1 MSLYKSGLRLLVA
14 CLAVTGLMALSAGA
28 AQAEKGASWT
38 VKGVTIPEALLPGI
52 GVEGH
57 LRILVRV
64 GIFKWHI
71 LCSATLAVEFHLL
84 APNGRILGRFKYSG
98 CKLKFLGFVGKEEK
112 EEELT
117 ACEPHE
123 GAEKGVI
130 LTAPLNGL
138 IVLNAAKVGVLSFEP
153 KEGTTLFTVN
163 TGPECSLGEKF
174 TFTGKFALKDSEGKF
189 TTDQVSHELEE
200 EPALTKMFVNGN
212 EENVAGFDFRLRF
225 FLLGAHAGLT
235 WAGHPA

>member
-1 MSLYKSGLRLLVA
+1 MAVA
-14 CLAVTGLMALSAGA
+14 GLMALGAGS

-38 VKGVTIPEALLPGI
+38 ANGSTISEALLPGI

-57 LRILVRV
+57 LRFLFRIGNLR
-64 GIFKWHI
+64 WHI
-71 LCSATLAVEFHLL
+71 LCSATVAIEFHLL

-112 EEELT
+112 EEEVA

-130 LTAPLNGL
+130 LTVPLNGL
-138 IVLNAAKVGVLSFEP
+138 IVLNASKVGVLSFEP

-163 TGPECSLGEKF
+163 TGPECSIGEKI
-174 TFTGKFALKDSEGKF
+174 TISGKFALKDSEGKF

-200 EPALTKMFVNGN
+200 EPALTKVFANGN
-212 EENVAGFDFRLRF
+212 EANVGGFDFRLRF
-225 FLLGAHAGLT
+225 FFTGAHKGLT